1 MLCAAINQRGNITES
16 AHAKVVK
23 VSSSARFVTARRT
36 RAEETTIVLWT
47 GITGAAARLVDFKNV
62 STQE

>member
-16 AHAKVVK
+16 AHAKVVR
-23 VSSSARFVTARRT
+23 VSSSAPFVTARRT
-36 RAEETTIVLWT
+36 RAEEITIVLWT
-47 GITGAAARLVDFKNV
+47 GIIGAAARLVDFKNV